1 MAEEA
6 EMETDFT
13 GLWISADHDV
23 RKMLLPNGRF
33 IALVG
38 AEARRYQGEYRIE
51 GQRIVYR
58 KDNGMI
64 GEGEF
69 IDGVLYQAGLALFA
83 EGYDEVEAA

>member
-1 MAEEA
+1 M
-6 EMETDFT
+6 MDSDYT
-13 GLWISADHDV
+13 GLWLSADHSV

-38 AEARRYQGEYRIE
+38 AEERRYQGDYVIQ
-51 GQRIVYR
+51 GSRIVYR

-69 IDGVLYQAGLALFA
+69 VAGVLYQAGVTLYA
-83 EGYDEVEAA
+83 EGYDEVAAA

>member
-1 MAEEA
+1 
-6 EMETDFT
+6 METDFT

-23 RKMLLPNGRF
+23 RKRLLPNGRF

-38 AEARRYQGEYRIE
+38 AEARRYQGDYRIE
-51 GQRIVYR
+51 GRRIVYR

-69 IDGVLYQAGLALFA
+69 IDGVLYQAGMALYLDGI
-83 EGYDEVEAA
+83 EMAAA